1 MCFFQGRNTTAP
13 LVFVVCPDQIKL
25 IPDFVNISNEKK
37 KAEDEEQTDVGV
49 KDRNACGRSPWKHY
63 EAESLSIVLVHVII
77 LKAFSWQHL
86 RLNIHHNNSPKTVPQ
101 LQKRN
106 RWRPLTRSTQKLN
119 EFASVLWLEF
129 RALDLNPSQSST
141 NISI

>member
-1 MCFFQGRNTTAP
+1 MFISHNFDYFHNRVQQSQNSEIKSQLCVFFQGRNTTAP

-25 IPDFVNISNEKK
+25 IPDFANISNEKK

-77 LKAFSWQHL
+77 LKAFSWQLL

-106 RWRPLTRSTQKLN
+106 R
-119 EFASVLWLEF
+119 
-129 RALDLNPSQSST
+129 
-141 NISI
+141 